1 MITITAKPEE
11 HLKDLDREIAFDE
24 LDKKEQL
31 EMIAR
36 LEEQMRTA
44 AKNLEFEDAAALRD
58 TVLEL
63 KTQIGQ

>member
-1 MITITAKPEE
+1 
-11 HLKDLDREIAFDE
+11 
-24 LDKKEQL
+24 
-31 EMIAR
+31 MIAR